1 MNYQEFKQ
9 AFSERISE
17 KMDQMDSVRSYK
29 ILEDGYT
36 SDNELELNSI
46 RQTNIKYHNLE
57 SDTLKGD
64 FVFIELSNG
73 NLSRSSL
80 EELYDHFCHASW
92 ESVWDGIARNIEYGT
107 RVRTDVIDNIH
118 DYDAICDK
126 LIIRPINYTD
136 NRIALKNIVHKQIGD
151 IALVLYIIVLE
162 SDEAGLNTSKI
173 QRNLLDQWEKTED
186 EVFNTAL
193 INTYQRAVPRVYNSA
208 SEANNPPYSRGAY
221 MSLGYNKKLKQGL
234 FSPLFTTL
242 PSLNGAISFWYPGV
256 KERIAEM
263 AGGDYYVAFTGIH
276 EFHVHPVG
284 SERPINILRRIKDM
298 NTRVN
303 KPDEILSRKVYKYD
317 HVAGKLEMVN
327 L

>member
-9 AFSERISE
+9 TFSELISE
-17 KMDQMDSVRSYK
+17 KMNEIDSVISYK

-73 NLSRSSL
+73 NHSRNSL
-80 EELYDHFCHASW
+80 EELYDHFCHTDW
-92 ESVWDGIARNIEYGT
+92 ESVWAGIARNIEYGM

-118 DYDAICDK
+118 NYDAICDK

-136 NRIALKNIVHKQIGD
+136 NRMALMNIVHRQVGD

-162 SDEAGLNTSKI
+162 SKEAGLNTSKI
-173 QRNLLDQWEKTED
+173 QRNLLDAWEKTED

-208 SEANNPPYSRGAY
+208 SEADNPPYNRGAY
-221 MSLGYNKKLKQGL
+221 MSLVYNEKLKQGL
-234 FSPLFTTL
+234 FSPVFTTF

-256 KERIAEM
+256 KEKIAEM

-284 SERPINILRRIKDM
+284 TERPINILRRIKDM
-298 NTRVN
+298 NTRMN

-317 HVAGKLEMVN
+317 HVSGELEMLN